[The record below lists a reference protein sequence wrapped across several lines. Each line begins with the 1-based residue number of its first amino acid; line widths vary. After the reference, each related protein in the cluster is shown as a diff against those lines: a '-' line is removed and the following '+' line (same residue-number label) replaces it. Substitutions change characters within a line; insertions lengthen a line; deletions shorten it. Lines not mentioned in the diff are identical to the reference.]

1 MRVVLLMWV
10 TIVCLMWAGISIHD
24 KKLND
29 LPPTIVHI
37 TITLSAAKVTHRVAE
52 GNWENVIKKLID
64 AFKKREAKK
73 E

>member
-1 MRVVLLMWV
+1 MRLVLLMWI
-10 TIVCLMWAGISIHD
+10 TTVCLMWAGMSIYD

-52 GNWENVIKKLID
+52 GNWENIIKKIVD
-64 AFKKREAKK
+64 AFKKQE
-73 E
+73 